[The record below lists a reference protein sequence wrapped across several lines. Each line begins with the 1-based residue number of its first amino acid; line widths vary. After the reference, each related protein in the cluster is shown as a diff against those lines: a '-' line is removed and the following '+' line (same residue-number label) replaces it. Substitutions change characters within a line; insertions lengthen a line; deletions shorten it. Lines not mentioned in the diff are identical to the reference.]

1 MADDTP
7 RARLLSRKARRIPR
21 RYRRATERFV
31 QGNTVRLLRDG
42 RETFPSMLRA
52 IERARSQILFE
63 MYWFGGKVGERFVA
77 ALVAAKR
84 RGVEVAMI
92 YDAVGC
98 LETPA
103 SMFKPLL
110 QVGIPLVEYH
120 PLLPWKRSFQFG
132 LISSRDHRKL
142 LVVDGMIGFT
152 GGINIA
158 DEWVPKEEGGGGWR
172 DDCIRIEGPAT
183 RDLAARFYRV
193 WKSQGGVPIDGDS
206 AVEIGSLPPQAGDQK
221 VRVLGEAYKRH
232 RLEIVKAY
240 IAHIWNAKER
250 VWIRNS
256 YFVPD
261 FSVTRALR
269 DAARRGV
276 DVRVI
281 LPGKIDIEVV
291 RYASQAIWGSLMRA
305 GVRIYEWEGDQI
317 LHAKSAVIDSDW
329 STVGTFNLDHR
340 SVFTNLE
347 INVAVR
353 DEAFGRVM
361 DRSFEQDFALSREVD
376 PREFG
381 FRGWGERFLELFTY
395 QFRRLM

>member
-1 MADDTP
+1 M
-7 RARLLSRKARRIPR
+7 
-21 RYRRATERFV
+21 
-31 QGNTVRLLRDG
+31 RLLRDG

-52 IERARSQILFE
+52 IEGARSQILFE
-63 MYWFGGKVGERFVA
+63 MYWFGGKVGERFVE
-77 ALVAAKR
+77 ALVEAKR

-92 YDAVGC
+92 YDAVGS

-110 QVGIPLVEYH
+110 QVDIPLVEYH
-120 PLLPWKRSFQFG
+120 PLLPWKQSFQFDR
-132 LISSRDHRKL
+132 ISSRDHRKL
-142 LVVDGMIGFT
+142 LVVDERIGFT

-158 DEWVPKEEGGGGWR
+158 DEWVPIDEGGGGWR
-172 DDCIRIEGPAT
+172 DDCIRVEGPAT
-183 RDLAARFYRV
+183 EHLAARFHRV
-193 WKSQGGVPIDGDS
+193 WEAQGGAPIEGAPS
-206 AVEIGSLPPQAGDQK
+206 ADEAPPPSRAGDQS
-221 VRVLGEAYKRH
+221 VRVLGEAYRRH

-250 VWIRNS
+250 VWVRNS

-261 FSVTRALR
+261 FSVSRALR
-269 DAARRGV
+269 HAARRGV

-291 RYASQAIWGSLMRA
+291 RYASRAIWGSLMRA

-317 LHAKSAVIDSDW
+317 LHAKSAVIDSEW

-361 DRSFEQDFALSREVD
+361 NRSFEQDFALSTEVD
-376 PREFG
+376 PREFR